1 MSLTTSIA
9 TSIATFTA
17 TFTATSTAT
26 SMASLPAASNLRSLL
41 LGAALAGA
49 VVAAWSGS
57 AHAARIAPEA
67 GIQSTTG
74 SLDRS
79 ILTATSSLSS
89 AQQSQLQAFVD
100 IWGGTLADSTDQRR
114 LDEAR
119 RVLIDPLRDPAS
131 TAVFRRAI
139 SQLLIDRLEATIAG
153 NDAQR
158 AIHAM
163 QVVRFLRTPES
174 VDVLTSRVSPER
186 ESDVGKRLAASSILA
201 SALSDAEIGQIQFDG
216 ASRAIAAASEREE
229 NSLVLLQNLRALA
242 AIQRRPNVPPASAE
256 LARITQVRVL
266 RGLIASLAA
275 RSEADERMSVVN
287 RALVAL
293 RNQWLEI
300 ARPDAAKLG
309 PVLAPALGEV
319 LEAAGKHWESAR
331 RNESLRQ
338 TYAGAIASAETLLR
352 IIDRNARPNEYRGQP
367 EGEARVLEPAWQ
379 KGDRAAFDAEL
390 ARWKTVLAAAPY
402 R

>member
-1 MSLTTSIA
+1 M
-9 TSIATFTA
+9 
-17 TFTATSTAT
+17 TSTAT
-26 SMASLPAASNLRSLL
+26 SMASLPAASNTRSLVL
-41 LGAALAGA
+41 AAVLAGGCLALSTGSFGAAPLAPA
-49 VVAAWSGS
+49 S
-57 AHAARIAPEA
+57 AS
-67 GIQSTTG
+67 QSASG
-74 SLDRS
+74 SLDRA

-89 AQQSQLQAFVD
+89 SQQSQLEGFVD
-100 IWGGTLADSTDQRR
+100 VWAGALANSTDPRR

-119 RVLIDPLRDPAS
+119 RALIDPLRDPAA

-139 SQLLIDRLEATIAG
+139 SQRLIDRLEPTIAG
-153 NDAQR
+153 TDAQR

-174 VDVLTSRVSPER
+174 IDVLTIRVAPER
-186 ESDVGKRLAASSILA
+186 EPDVGKRLAASSILA
-201 SALSDAEIGQIQFDG
+201 SAIADADIGQIQFDA
-216 ASRAIAAASEREE
+216 ASRAIAAASEREQ

-256 LARITQVRVL
+256 LARTTQVRVL
-266 RGLIASLAA
+266 RGLVTALAA
-275 RSEADERMSVVN
+275 RSEADERMGVVN

-319 LEAAGKHWESAR
+319 LAAAGKHWESAR
-331 RNESLRQ
+331 RNEAIRQ
-338 TYAGAIASAETLLR
+338 TYASAIASAETLLR
-352 IIDRNARPNEYRGQP
+352 IIDRTARPNEYRGQP
-367 EGEARVLEPAWQ
+367 EGDARVLEPAWQ

-390 ARWKTVLAAAPY
+390 ARWQAVLAAAPY

>member
-1 MSLTTSIA
+1 M
-9 TSIATFTA
+9 
-17 TFTATSTAT
+17 TSTAT
-26 SMASLPAASNLRSLL
+26 SMASLPAASNTRSLVL
-41 LGAALAGA
+41 AAVLAGGCLALSTGGFGAAPLAPA
-49 VVAAWSGS
+49 S
-57 AHAARIAPEA
+57 AS
-67 GIQSTTG
+67 QSASG
-74 SLDRS
+74 SLDRA

-89 AQQSQLQAFVD
+89 SQQSQLEGFVD
-100 IWGGTLADSTDQRR
+100 VWAGALANSTDPRR

-119 RVLIDPLRDPAS
+119 RALIDPLRDPAA

-139 SQLLIDRLEATIAG
+139 SQRLIDRLEPTIAG
-153 NDAQR
+153 TDAQR

-174 VDVLTSRVSPER
+174 IDVLTIRVAPER
-186 ESDVGKRLAASSILA
+186 EPDVGKRLAASSILA
-201 SALSDAEIGQIQFDG
+201 SAIADADIGQIQFDA
-216 ASRAIAAASEREE
+216 ASRAIAAASEREQ

-256 LARITQVRVL
+256 LARTTQVRVL
-266 RGLIASLAA
+266 RGLVTALAA
-275 RSEADERMSVVN
+275 RSEADERMGVVN

-319 LEAAGKHWESAR
+319 LAAAGKHWESAR
-331 RNESLRQ
+331 RNEAIRQ
-338 TYAGAIASAETLLR
+338 TYASAIASAETLLR
-352 IIDRNARPNEYRGQP
+352 IIDRTARPNEYRGQP
-367 EGEARVLEPAWQ
+367 EGDARVLEPAWQ

-390 ARWKTVLAAAPY
+390 ARWQAVLAAAPY

>member
-1 MSLTTSIA
+1 M
-9 TSIATFTA
+9 
-17 TFTATSTAT
+17 TSTAT
-26 SMASLPAASNLRSLL
+26 SMASLPAASNTRSLVL
-41 LGAALAGA
+41 AAVLAGGCLTLSTGSFGAAPLAPA
-49 VVAAWSGS
+49 S
-57 AHAARIAPEA
+57 AS
-67 GIQSTTG
+67 QSASG
-74 SLDRS
+74 SLDRA

-89 AQQSQLQAFVD
+89 SQQSQLEGFVD
-100 IWGGTLADSTDQRR
+100 VWAGALANSTDPRR

-119 RVLIDPLRDPAS
+119 RALIDPLRDPAA

-139 SQLLIDRLEATIAG
+139 SQRLIDRLEPTIAG
-153 NDAQR
+153 TDAQR

-174 VDVLTSRVSPER
+174 IDVLTIRVAPER
-186 ESDVGKRLAASSILA
+186 EPDVGKRLAASSILA
-201 SALSDAEIGQIQFDG
+201 SAIADADIGQIQFDA
-216 ASRAIAAASEREE
+216 ASRAIAAASEREQ

-256 LARITQVRVL
+256 LARTTQVRVL
-266 RGLIASLAA
+266 RGLVTALAA
-275 RSEADERMSVVN
+275 RSEADERMGVVN

-319 LEAAGKHWESAR
+319 LAAAGKHWESAR
-331 RNESLRQ
+331 RNEAIRQ
-338 TYAGAIASAETLLR
+338 TYASAIASAETLLR
-352 IIDRNARPNEYRGQP
+352 IIDRTARPNEYRGQP
-367 EGEARVLEPAWQ
+367 EGDARVLEPAWQ

-390 ARWKTVLAAAPY
+390 ARWQAVLAAAPY